1 MAYMEE
7 PSPDPTT
14 KSTPMKYWHVSLL
27 AILLLQPAFGQDLRN
42 ALFKDADQA
51 LKDARAAKAEL
62 LAPQSFSR
70 GMNAYHRAEDDLKR
84 GRNIDRIRNELG
96 DATKDFHAASEA
108 SQIAVITLASAIKTR
123 DDASNAN
130 AKTFAPDEWNK
141 AEGTFN
147 SAARRL
153 ESGDIRSARG
163 RAKDA
168 EDQYRD
174 AELTAIKA
182 QYLSKTRAL
191 LAQADRAKVSKYAP
205 KTLAHAHALLD
216 QAEAALTKD
225 RYDTDLP
232 RSLVRQAN
240 YEARHAIYLATHIQE
255 IRDKRLSDEDIILSY
270 EEPLKRIAAAADKT
284 APLDSGVKPV
294 VDGLVTYIEKLRED
308 SDQRKADLK
317 DSQQRVAELEDEVRK
332 LDKQL
337 GGVSQER
344 VALVQRLEAEQRIR
358 QQFASIQALFTR
370 DEARVLRE
378 GNNLI
383 LRMVGLTFQSGQA
396 NIEPKY
402 HDLMQKVSRA
412 LNVFPRSQVVIEG
425 HTDSYGSDDANMAL
439 SRRRA
444 QAVSAYLTS
453 QFGVQ
458 AFRISAVGYGETRPI
473 ANNDTPEGRARNRR
487 IEIRIEPQLPS
498 ANTSD
503 TSK

>member
-1 MAYMEE
+1 
-7 PSPDPTT
+7 
-14 KSTPMKYWHVSLL
+14 MKLCVTGGAGYIGSVV
-27 AILLLQPAFGQDLRN
+27 GQ
-42 ALFKDADQA
+42 
-51 LKDARAAKAEL
+51 
-62 LAPQSFSR
+62 
-70 GMNAYHRAEDDLKR
+70 
-84 GRNIDRIRNELG
+84 
-96 DATKDFHAASEA
+96 
-108 SQIAVITLASAIKTR
+108 
-123 DDASNAN
+123 
-130 AKTFAPDEWNK
+130 
-141 AEGTFN
+141 
-147 SAARRL
+147 
-153 ESGDIRSARG
+153 
-163 RAKDA
+163 
-168 EDQYRD
+168 
-174 AELTAIKA
+174 
-182 QYLSKTRAL
+182 
-191 LAQADRAKVSKYAP
+191 
-205 KTLAHAHALLD
+205 
-216 QAEAALTKD
+216 
-225 RYDTDLP
+225 
-232 RSLVRQAN
+232 SLVDAG
-240 YEARHAIYLATHIQE
+240 HDVT
-255 IRDKRLSDEDIILSY
+255 
-270 EEPLKRIAAAADKT
+270 
-284 APLDSGVKPV
+284 V
-294 VDGLVTYIEKLRED
+294 VDSLVTYIEKLRED

-358 QQFASIQALFTR
+358 QQFASIQSLFTR

-425 HTDSYGSDDANMAL
+425 HTDSYGSDDANMSL

>member
-1 MAYMEE
+1 
-7 PSPDPTT
+7 
-14 KSTPMKYWHVSLL
+14 MKHWHLCLL
-27 AILLLQPAFGQDLRN
+27 GLLVLRPAIGQDLHD

-62 LAPQSFSR
+62 LAPESFSR
-70 GMNAYHRAEDDLKR
+70 GMNAYQHAEDDLKR
-84 GRNIDRIRNELG
+84 GRNIDRIRNEAS
-96 DATKDFHAASEA
+96 DAVKDFKKATEA

-123 DDASNAN
+123 DDAVNAN
-130 AKTFAPDEWNK
+130 AKTFALEQWNK
-141 AEGTFN
+141 AEDTFN

-163 RAKDA
+163 KAKDA
-168 EDQYRD
+168 ESQYRD
-174 AELTAIKA
+174 AELTSIKA

-191 LAQADRAKVSKYAP
+191 LAQADRERVSKYAP
-205 KTLAHAHALLD
+205 KTLAHAHALLE
-216 QAEAALTKD
+216 QAEQALDKD

-240 YEARHAIYLATHIQE
+240 YEARHAIYLAKHIKE
-255 IRDKRLSDEDIILSY
+255 MRDKRLSDEDIILSY

-284 APLDSGVKPV
+284 APLDDGVGPV
-294 VDGLVTYIEKLRED
+294 VDDLVTYIEKLRD
-308 SDQRKADLK
+308 DADQRKADLK
-317 DSQQRVAELEDEVRK
+317 DSQARVAELEDEVRK

-344 VALVQRLEAEQRIR
+344 VALVQRLEAERRIR
-358 QQFASIQALFTR
+358 EQFASIQKLFSR

-378 GNNLI
+378 GNSLI
-383 LRMVGLTFQSGQA
+383 LRMVGLTFQSGKA
-396 NIEPKY
+396 VIEAKY
-402 HDLMQKVSRA
+402 HDLLQKVGRA
-412 LNVFPRSQVVIEG
+412 ANVFPRSQIVIEG

-453 QFGVQ
+453 QFGVP

-473 ANNDTPEGRARNRR
+473 ANNDTPQGRARNRR
-487 IEIRIEPQLPS
+487 IEIRIEPQL
-498 ANTSD
+498 TSPD
-503 TSK
+503 TGDNSK